1 MAYNDVE
8 TEWDAGGMMKVLKKR
23 LWLIALITVI
33 AVGIGG
39 GASFYLMKPVF
50 ETKISIVIG
59 KIPSQGVKSQYDYN
73 DIMMLQN
80 LLKTYAEIAS
90 SRAVAARAINT
101 LQLIGVS
108 PENLLNQMSVVP
120 QMNTQIIDLKV
131 KNGNAVT
138 ARDVAN
144 GLANAFIE
152 ESKRIFPSGNVQIID
167 EAIVPENPI
176 SPNKKIIIAI
186 SFLLGLLVSIG
197 LVYLIEYLDNTVKTE
212 GDVEKYICIPVIGI
226 IPKNV

>member
-1 MAYNDVE
+1 MTYNEVE
-8 TEWDAGGMMKVLKKR
+8 AEWDVGGMMKVLKKK

-39 GASFYLMKPVF
+39 GASFYLLKPVY

-90 SRAVAARAINT
+90 SRAVATRAIDR
-101 LQLIGVS
+101 LQLTGVS
-108 PENLLNQMSVVP
+108 PENLLNQISVVP

-131 KNGNAVT
+131 KNGNAVA
-138 ARDVAN
+138 ARDIANSVAN
-144 GLANAFIE
+144 SFIE
-152 ESKRIFPSGNVQIID
+152 ESQRIFPSGNVQIID
-167 EAIVPENPI
+167 EAIVPESPI
-176 SPNKKIIIAI
+176 SPNKKLIIVI
-186 SFLLGLLVSIG
+186 SFLLGLLLSVG
-197 LVYLIEYLDNTVKTE
+197 LVFLIDYMDNTVKTE